1 MFQHAT
7 TTTRDRKVIFGFDGP
22 FLQKEEWD
30 TEDWHERVKVT
41 VTHSTG
47 RKRYEAH
54 VSWCKAAQRNG
65 YSMEQVAI
73 FTDPYSLLMRSEPVG
88 RYSESKFNAFVVSA
102 QAQCIEI
109 VADELNV
116 SDVAELLRKAQ
127 GYAAAAV

>member
-7 TTTRDRKVIFGFDGP
+7 ITIRDRKVTFGFDGP

-41 VTHSTG
+41 VTHNAD

-65 YSMEQVAI
+65 FLIEQVAI

-88 RYSESKFNAFVVSA
+88 RYSESKFNAFVVSV
-102 QAQCIEI
+102 QAQCVEI
-109 VADELNV
+109 AADELNV

-127 GYAAAAV
+127 GYSLVKN